1 MQIIVLLFVIIL
13 ISVMFY
19 SPSLEGLTSWEKKFR
34 ENAKKNFNK
43 AKKVVRNSKIYKATG
58 VDKYL
63 STDKKKKS
71 KPKPKPKVNMIL
83 KPAASADYSD
93 NIKSPYTGDNFKS
106 IQTDLNEYKNA
117 LDGKSSK
124 MFVSDAPIGKR
135 YFYNTGVKCTSTTD
149 GTQVDRYSVIDA
161 REGVKNDDGT
171 VDKSMFASAIADL
184 NRSTIFQQKPDYSQ
198 TLKDK
203 CKKVTIVPIDVY
215 GKELKAETQYV
226 SVFDVNNFNNT
237 QLGDKTEAFKPAKNS
252 IRTADL
258 HSSWFVTDND
268 SNHSTGGHRPQSDLN
283 LHRFTTTMNLE
294 NMDAG
299 QKAFIYS
306 LSVLGLYFV
315 FKALQK

>member
-13 ISVMFY
+13 ISVMF
-19 SPSLEGLTSWEKKFR
+19 SSSSSSKEGLTKWEKDLRKNVKRTFNR
-34 ENAKKNFNK
+34 AKK
-43 AKKVVRNSKIYKATG
+43 AVRKSKIYKATG

-63 STDKKKKS
+63 RLNGKKKS
-71 KPKPKPKVNMIL
+71 KPKSKVNMVL

-93 NIKSPYTGDNFKS
+93 NILPPYTGDNFKS
-106 IQTDLNEYKNA
+106 IQSDLNEYKNA

-124 MFVSDAPIGKR
+124 MLVSGAPIGKR
-135 YFYNTGVKCTSTTD
+135 YFYNTGVKCTSITD
-149 GTQVDRYSVIDA
+149 GKLVDRYSVIDA

-171 VDKSMFASAIADL
+171 IDNSMFASAIADL
-184 NRSTIFQQKPDYSQ
+184 NRSTIFKEKPDYAE

-203 CKKVTIVPIDVY
+203 CKKVTIKPIDVY
-215 GKELKAETQYV
+215 GKELREQTQYV
-226 SVFDVNNFNNT
+226 SVFDFNNFNNT
-237 QLGDKTEAFKPAKNS
+237 QLGDKTEAFKPA
-252 IRTADL
+252 
-258 HSSWFVTDND
+258 
-268 SNHSTGGHRPQSDLN
+268 
-283 LHRFTTTMNLE
+283 MNLE

>member
-13 ISVMFY
+13 ISVMF
-19 SPSLEGLTSWEKKFR
+19 SFSSSSSKEGLTKWEKDLRK
-34 ENAKKNFNK
+34 NAKRTFNR
-43 AKKVVRNSKIYKATG
+43 AKKAVRNNKIYKATG

-63 STDKKKKS
+63 RLNGNKKS
-71 KPKPKPKVNMIL
+71 KSKPKPKVNMVL

-93 NIKSPYTGDNFKS
+93 NILPPYTGDDFNS
-106 IQTDLNEYKNA
+106 IKTDLNEYKNV

-124 MFVSDAPIGKR
+124 LFVSGAPIGKR
-135 YFYNTGVKCTSTTD
+135 YFYNTGVKCTSITD
-149 GTQVDRYSVIDA
+149 GKLVDRYSVIDA

-171 VDKSMFASAIADL
+171 VDTSLFASAIADL
-184 NRSTIFQQKPDYSQ
+184 NRSTIFKEKPDYDE

-203 CKKVTIVPIDVY
+203 CKQVTIKPIDVY
-215 GKELKAETQYV
+215 GKEMGEQTQYV
-226 SVFDVNNFNNT
+226 SVFDFNNFNNI
-237 QLGDKTEAFKPAKNS
+237 QLGDKTEAFKPA
-252 IRTADL
+252 
-258 HSSWFVTDND
+258 
-268 SNHSTGGHRPQSDLN
+268 
-283 LHRFTTTMNLE
+283 MNLE

>member
-13 ISVMFY
+13 ISVMFS
-19 SPSLEGLTSWEKKFR
+19 SPSLEGLTKWEKKFR
-34 ENAKKNFNK
+34 ENAKKDFNK

-71 KPKPKPKVNMIL
+71 KPKPKVNMVL

-93 NIKSPYTGDNFKS
+93 NILPPYAGDNFRS

-124 MFVSDAPIGKR
+124 MFVSGAPAGKR

-149 GTQVDRYSVIDA
+149 GRQVDRYSVIDA

-184 NRSTIFQQKPDYSQ
+184 NRSTIFKEKPDYDE

-215 GKELKAETQYV
+215 GKELKQETQYV

-237 QLGDKTEAFKPAKNS
+237 QLGNEA
-252 IRTADL
+252 
-258 HSSWFVTDND
+258 
-268 SNHSTGGHRPQSDLN
+268 
-283 LHRFTTTMNLE
+283 FTTTMSLE
-294 NMDAG
+294 N
-299 QKAFIYS
+299 I
-306 LSVLGLYFV
+306 
-315 FKALQK
+315 